1 MSTAKSDAAHEATDR
16 QIAALERRI
25 VKLYTAAEK
34 DLRACITHYFEQFRK
49 NDEQKIKQ
57 REAGE
62 ITEQEFIQ
70 WRLAQIGRGK
80 EFEALRDK
88 VAEDLAGVT
97 NEAIE
102 SVAAEMPGVY
112 AINYNQEAEAIN
124 TDEGSAIPLIMA
136 AAVVLLWNQKSDT
149 MTRPK
154 LNRQKDI
161 AWNRRN
167 FSASVTS
174 SILMNRPLL
183 GKDSICAASVT
194 MTVEKSRHSARVNA
208 RTFLT
213 NAETRGRQAVYTAA
227 EKLGMHREKTWH
239 TVHDNRVRHQHALMD
254 GITVPATEKFGV
266 DGYDMIGP
274 GDTSAPPYLWYNCR
288 CRMTSKRKKK
298 VVNASEEKEVV

>member
-1 MSTAKSDAAHEATDR
+1 MTKRDTAHEATDR

-25 VKLYTAAEK
+25 VKLYTAAGKSLQEYIS
-34 DLRACITHYFEQFRK
+34 AYFEKFEK
-49 NDEQKIKQ
+49 KDEQKRKQ
-57 REAGE
+57 LEAGE

-80 EFEALRDK
+80 EFEALRNK
-88 VAEDLAGVT
+88 AAEDLTQVT

-102 SVAAEMPGVY
+102 QIAAEMPDAY
-112 AINYNQEAEAIN
+112 AINYNQEAETIN
-124 TDEGSAIPLIMA
+124 KDEGSTIPLITA
-136 AAVVLLWNQKSDT
+136 AAIILLWRHKQDV

-161 AWNRRN
+161 AWNRKN

-174 SILMNRPLL
+174 SILMNKPLL
-183 GKDSICAASVT
+183 GKNSICTASVT
-194 MTVEKSRHSARVNA
+194 MTVEKSQHSARVNA

-213 NAETRGRQAVYTAA
+213 NAETRARQAVYTAA
-227 EKLGMHREKTWH
+227 EKLGIHREKTWH

-254 GITVPATEKFGV
+254 GITVPATEKFSV

-298 VVNASEEKEVV
+298 IVNVSEKKELV